1 MKKLKFFE
9 ELHRDY
15 SVMIKV
21 KNYRT
26 GGGRMYINC
35 TFEFLEFLE
44 LNQIISI
51 QDVKG
56 SILKSYYE
64 YILARPSRLGGTLSQ
79 STINHHLF
87 ALKLLFQYLCDTGE
101 IIEQIAIPNYLSR
114 QNQTKEH
121 LTIEEINLLFRHCST
136 QRDTALLSI
145 AYGCGLRR
153 SEIEDLNTKDLH
165 FTEGYLIV
173 REGKNSKRREVP
185 MSDSVIEKCRSYY
198 FNERLGAQQNCSIY
212 QEAFFLNNT
221 GQRMSGQAMNRSLKK
236 LVLEANNAEIQKKKV
251 SLHTMRHSIATHLS
265 ENGVEIEIIKKFLGH
280 SLIDTAQLYA
290 IRQLKKTQI
299 KL

>member
-1 MKKLKFFE
+1 LFACRCIYEIQGIGKGDLNGCCW
-9 ELHRDY
+9 
-15 SVMIKV
+15 S
-21 KNYRT
+21 
-26 GGGRMYINC
+26 
-35 TFEFLEFLE
+35 FLE

-64 YILARPSRLGGTLSQ
+64 YIQARPSRLGGTLSR

-87 ALKLLFQYLCDTGE
+87 ALKLLFQYLYDTGV
-101 IIEQIAIPNYLSR
+101 IKDQITLPSYLSR

-145 AYGCGLRR
+145 DYGCGLRR

-173 REGKNSKRREVP
+173 KEGKNSKRREVP
-185 MSDSVIEKCRSYY
+185 MSDSVIKKCRTYF
-198 FNERLGAQQNCSIY
+198 FNERLSAQQKGSVY
-212 QEAFFLNNT
+212 QEAFFLNNA
-221 GQRMSGQAMNRSLKK
+221 GKRMTGQAMNRYLKK
-236 LVLEANNAEIQKKKV
+236 LVLEVDNTEIHRKKV

-265 ENGVEIEIIKKFLGH
+265 ENGADIEIIKKFLGH